1 MEKTWLIMKNDLTT
15 RDFIQSH
22 GERLGLNW
30 QAGQAGENRLLQNE
44 KVMTGIPIAG
54 YLNLVKPNRVQVLG
68 PEEVEYLEQLGE
80 NSHKDAVAR
89 LFKCEPAMIIF
100 AGITNNGSIEHEFV
114 ELANQT
120 DTPLLHSS
128 LASNELTELLQY
140 HLSRLLGDSKIMHGV
155 FMEVM
160 GIGVLLTGPSGIGK
174 SELALELISRGHRL
188 IADDAPEFRR
198 SAPKTIRGRSP
209 ALLKDFLEVRGLG
222 VLNIRA
228 MFGDNSIVETKR
240 LQLIVH
246 IDTLL
251 DNTNSDSSLWEVD
264 RIGGSKRK
272 QCILEVEI
280 PEVQIPVAPGRNVA
294 VIIEAAVRNHV
305 LYLNGY
311 NAADDFIKRQQKL
324 IDGE

>member
-1 MEKTWLIMKNDLTT
+1 MKNDLTT

-251 DNTNSDSSLWEVD
+251 DNSNSDSSLWEVD

>member
-1 MEKTWLIMKNDLTT
+1 MSNDLTI

-22 GERLGLNW
+22 GERLGLIW
-30 QAGQAGENRLLQNE
+30 QAGQKGKQRLLQSDRAE
-44 KVMTGIPIAG
+44 TGAPIAG
-54 YLNLVKPNRVQVLG
+54 YLNLVKPNQVQVLG
-68 PEEVEYLEQLGE
+68 PEEVKYLNQLKK
-80 NSHKDAVAR
+80 NSHKDAMTR

-100 AGITNNGSIEHEFV
+100 AGISNQNEIDNNFIEA
-114 ELANQT
+114 ANTTQ
-120 DTPLLHSS
+120 TPLLYSPI
-128 LASNELTELLQY
+128 ASNELTELLQY
-140 HLSRLLGDSKIMHGV
+140 HLGRLLGDSKIMHGV

-198 SAPKTIRGRSP
+198 SAPDTIRGRSP

-222 VLNIRA
+222 ILNVRA
-228 MFGDNSIVETKR
+228 MFGDASIVETKR
-240 LQLIVH
+240 LRLIVH
-246 IDTLL
+246 IDTIT
-251 DNTNSDSSLWEVD
+251 DDTLWEID
-264 RIGGSKRK
+264 RIGGSQRK
-272 QCILEVEI
+272 KTILEVKI

-324 IDGE
+324 IDG

>member
-1 MEKTWLIMKNDLTT
+1 MNNNLTT
-15 RDFIQSH
+15 RDFIESH

-30 QAGQAGENRLLQNE
+30 QAGKKGENRILQNE
-44 KVMTGIPIAG
+44 KSKMGIPIAG
-54 YLNLVKPNRVQVLG
+54 YLNLVKPNQVQVLG
-68 PEEVEYLEQLGE
+68 PEEVKYLKQLGK
-80 NSHKDAVAR
+80 NSNKDAISR

-100 AGITNNGSIEHEFV
+100 AGITNNTEIEQEFI
-114 ELANQT
+114 ETAEQT
-120 DTPLLHSS
+120 DTPLLYSN
-128 LASNELTELLQY
+128 LASSELTELLQY
-140 HLSRLLGDSKIMHGV
+140 HLGRLLGDSKIMHGV

-198 SAPKTIRGRSP
+198 SAPNTIRGRSP
-209 ALLKDFLEVRGLG
+209 VLLKDFLEVRGLG
-222 VLNIRA
+222 ILNVRA

-240 LQLIVH
+240 LRLIVNL
-246 IDTLL
+246 DTIP
-251 DNTNSDSSLWEVD
+251 DNTSSEKTLWEID
-264 RIGGSKRK
+264 RIGGSQRK
-272 QCILEVEI
+272 QTVLDVEI

-324 IDGE
+324 INGE

>member
-1 MEKTWLIMKNDLTT
+1 MNNDLTI

-22 GERLGLNW
+22 GERLGLLW
-30 QAGQAGENRLLQNE
+30 QAGQKGDQRLLQSDRAE
-44 KVMTGIPIAG
+44 TGAPIAG
-54 YLNLVKPNRVQVLG
+54 YLNLVKPNQVQVLG
-68 PEEVEYLEQLGE
+68 PEEVKYLNQLKK
-80 NSHKDAVAR
+80 NSHKDAMTR

-100 AGITNNGSIEHEFV
+100 AGISNQNEIDNSFIEA
-114 ELANQT
+114 ANSTQ
-120 DTPLLHSS
+120 TPLLYSPI
-128 LASNELTELLQY
+128 ASNELTELLQY
-140 HLSRLLGDSKIMHGV
+140 HLGRLLGDSKIMHGV

-198 SAPKTIRGRSP
+198 SAPDTIRGRSP

-222 VLNIRA
+222 ILNVRA
-228 MFGDNSIVETKR
+228 MFGDASIVETKR
-240 LQLIVH
+240 LRLIVH
-246 IDTLL
+246 IDTIT
-251 DNTNSDSSLWEVD
+251 DETLWEVD
-264 RIGGSKRK
+264 RIGGSQRK
-272 QCILEVEI
+272 KTILDVKI

-294 VIIEAAVRNHV
+294 VIIEAAVHNHV

-324 IDGE
+324 IDG

>member
-1 MEKTWLIMKNDLTT
+1 MKNDLTT

-44 KVMTGIPIAG
+44 KAMTGIPIAG

-100 AGITNNGSIEHEFV
+100 AGITNNDGIEHEFV

-120 DTPLLHSS
+120 NTPLLHSS

-222 VLNIRA
+222 ILNIRA

-251 DNTNSDSSLWEVD
+251 DNTNSNSSLWEVD

-272 QCILEVEI
+272 QSILEVEI

>member
-1 MEKTWLIMKNDLTT
+1 MDNNLTI

-22 GERLGLNW
+22 GERLGLHW
-30 QAGQAGENRLLQNE
+30 QAGQKGENRILLNE
-44 KVMTGIPIAG
+44 KSKTGIPIAG
-54 YLNLVKPNRVQVLG
+54 YLNLVKPNQVQVLG
-68 PEEVEYLEQLGE
+68 PEEVKYLKQLGK
-80 NSHKDAVAR
+80 NSHKDALSR
-89 LFKCEPAMIIF
+89 LFECEPAMIVF
-100 AGITNNGSIEHEFV
+100 AGITKNDEIEQQFIET
-114 ELANQT
+114 ANQT
-120 DTPLLHSS
+120 NTPLLYSN

-140 HLSRLLGDSKIMHGV
+140 HLGRLLGDSKIMHGV

-198 SAPKTIRGRSP
+198 SAPKTIRGRCP
-209 ALLKDFLEVRGLG
+209 VLLKDFLEVRGLG
-222 VLNIRA
+222 ILNVRA

-240 LQLIVH
+240 LRLIVH
-246 IDTLL
+246 LDTISE
-251 DNTNSDSSLWEVD
+251 NTLWEID
-264 RIGGSKRK
+264 RIGGSFRN
-272 QCILEVEI
+272 QTILDVEI

>member
-1 MEKTWLIMKNDLTT
+1 MKNDLTT

-100 AGITNNGSIEHEFV
+100 AGITNNGGIEHEFA

-120 DTPLLHSS
+120 NTPLLHSS

-251 DNTNSDSSLWEVD
+251 DNTNSNSSLWEVD

-272 QCILEVEI
+272 QNILEVEI

-311 NAADDFIKRQQKL
+311 NAADDFIKRQKKL

>member
-1 MEKTWLIMKNDLTT
+1 MKNDLTT

-100 AGITNNGSIEHEFV
+100 AGITNNGGIEHEFV

-120 DTPLLHSS
+120 NTPLLHSS

-222 VLNIRA
+222 ILNIRA

-272 QCILEVEI
+272 QSILEVEI

>member
-1 MEKTWLIMKNDLTT
+1 MSNNLTI

-22 GERLGLNW
+22 GERLGLVW
-30 QAGQAGENRLLQNE
+30 KAGQKGENKHFHTENLI
-44 KVMTGIPIAG
+44 TGVPIAG
-54 YLNLVKPNRVQVLG
+54 YLNLVKPNQVQVLG
-68 PEEVEYLEQLGE
+68 TEEVNYLEKLKT
-80 NSHKDAVAR
+80 NSHKDAMSR
-89 LFKCEPAMIIF
+89 LFECEPEMIIF
-100 AGITNNGSIEHEFV
+100 ADITNDKDIKDEFIDA
-114 ELANQT
+114 ANKN
-120 DTPLLHSS
+120 DIPLLFSP

-188 IADDAPEFRR
+188 IADDAPEFKR
-198 SAPKTIRGRSP
+198 SAPDTIRGRSP

-222 VLNIRA
+222 ILNIRA
-228 MFGDNSIVETKR
+228 MFGDASIVETKR
-240 LQLIVH
+240 LRLIVH
-246 IDTLL
+246 IDTIT
-251 DNTNSDSSLWEVD
+251 DDTLWEID
-264 RIGGSKRK
+264 RIGGSQRK
-272 QCILEVEI
+272 KKILEVEI
-280 PEVQIPVAPGRNVA
+280 PEVKIPVAPGRNVA

-311 NAADDFIKRQQKL
+311 NAADDFIQRQQKL

>member
-1 MEKTWLIMKNDLTT
+1 MKNDLTT
-15 RDFIQSH
+15 RDFMQSH

-100 AGITNNGSIEHEFV
+100 AGITNNGGIEHEFV

-120 DTPLLHSS
+120 NTPLLHSS

-228 MFGDNSIVETKR
+228 MFGDNAIVETKR

-251 DNTNSDSSLWEVD
+251 DNANSDSSLWEVD
-264 RIGGSKRK
+264 RISGSKRK
-272 QCILEVEI
+272 KSILEVEI

-311 NAADDFIKRQQKL
+311 NAAGDFIKRQQKL

>member
-1 MEKTWLIMKNDLTT
+1 MSNVLTI

-22 GERLGLNW
+22 GERLGLKW
-30 QAGQAGENRLLQNE
+30 QAGQTGENRLLQNE

>member
-1 MEKTWLIMKNDLTT
+1 MSTHLTV

-22 GERLGLNW
+22 GEKLGLLW
-30 QAGQAGENRLLQNE
+30 QAGQEGESKLLQNE
-44 KVMTGIPIAG
+44 SLKNRVPIAG
-54 YLNLVKPNRVQVLG
+54 YLNLVKPNQVQVLG
-68 PEEVEYLEQLGE
+68 PEELAYLTQLKK
-80 NSHKDAVAR
+80 NSHNDAMSR

-100 AGITNNGSIEHEFV
+100 SDITDSNDIARHFIEN
-114 ELANQT
+114 ANQSKI
-120 DTPLLHSS
+120 PLLSS
-128 LASNELTELLQY
+128 HLPSHELTELLQY
-140 HLSRLLGDSKIMHGV
+140 DLIRLLSENKIMHGV

-198 SAPKTIRGRSP
+198 SAPDRIRGRSP

-222 VLNIRA
+222 ILNIRE
-228 MFGDNSIVETKR
+228 MFGDASIVETKR
-240 LQLIVH
+240 LRLIVH
-246 IDTLL
+246 IDNIT
-251 DNTNSDSSLWEVD
+251 DESLWEID
-264 RIGGSKRK
+264 RIGGSQRK
-272 QCILEVEI
+272 KTILDVDI

-311 NAADDFIKRQQKL
+311 NAANDFISRQQK
-324 IDGE
+324 IMNKE

>member
-1 MEKTWLIMKNDLTT
+1 MKNDLTT

-100 AGITNNGSIEHEFV
+100 AGITNNDGIEHEFV

-120 DTPLLHSS
+120 NTPLLHSS

-251 DNTNSDSSLWEVD
+251 DNTNADSSLWEVD
-264 RIGGSKRK
+264 RISGSKRK
-272 QCILEVEI
+272 QSILEVEI

>member
-1 MEKTWLIMKNDLTT
+1 MTNDLSV

-22 GERLGLNW
+22 GEKLGLLW
-30 QAGQAGENRLLQNE
+30 QAGQEGENKSLQSE
-44 KVMTGIPIAG
+44 SSKTGSPIAG
-54 YLNLVKPNRVQVLG
+54 YLNLVKPNQVQVLG
-68 PEEVEYLEQLGE
+68 PEEVNYLTQLKK
-80 NSHKDAVAR
+80 NSHKDAMSR

-100 AGITNNGSIEHEFV
+100 AGIAKSSDIDAGFIET
-114 ELANQT
+114 ANQT
-120 DTPLLHSS
+120 KTPLLYSHLSS
-128 LASNELTELLQY
+128 TELTELLQY
-140 HLSRLLGDSKIMHGV
+140 HLVRLLSDNKIMHGV

-198 SAPKTIRGRSP
+198 SAPDTIRGRSP

-222 VLNIRA
+222 ILNIRA
-228 MFGDNSIVETKR
+228 MFGDTSIVETKR
-240 LQLIVH
+240 LRLIVH
-246 IDTLL
+246 IDTIT
-251 DNTNSDSSLWEVD
+251 DETLWEID
-264 RIGGSKRK
+264 RIGGSQRK
-272 QCILEVEI
+272 KNILDVDI

-294 VIIEAAVRNHV
+294 VIIEAAVRNYV

-311 NAADDFIKRQQKL
+311 NAANDFISRQQKL

>member
-1 MEKTWLIMKNDLTT
+1 MSNDLTI

-22 GERLGLNW
+22 GERLGLIW
-30 QAGQAGENRLLQNE
+30 QAGQEGEQRLLQSDRTE
-44 KVMTGIPIAG
+44 TGAPIAG
-54 YLNLVKPNRVQVLG
+54 YLNLVKPNQVQVLG
-68 PEEVEYLEQLGE
+68 PEEVKYLNQLKM
-80 NSHKDAVAR
+80 NSHKDAMTR

-100 AGITNNGSIEHEFV
+100 AGISNHIEIDNNFIEA
-114 ELANQT
+114 ANNAQ
-120 DTPLLHSS
+120 TPLLYSPI
-128 LASNELTELLQY
+128 ASNELTELLQY
-140 HLSRLLGDSKIMHGV
+140 HLGRLLGDSKIMHGV

-198 SAPKTIRGRSP
+198 SAPDTIRGRSP

-222 VLNIRA
+222 ILNVRA
-228 MFGDNSIVETKR
+228 MFGDASIVETKR
-240 LQLIVH
+240 LRLIVH
-246 IDTLL
+246 IDTIT
-251 DNTNSDSSLWEVD
+251 DDTLWEID
-264 RIGGSKRK
+264 RIGGSQRK
-272 QCILEVEI
+272 KTILDVKI

-324 IDGE
+324 IDE

>member
-1 MEKTWLIMKNDLTT
+1 MKNDLTT

-100 AGITNNGSIEHEFV
+100 AGITNNGGIEHEFV

-120 DTPLLHSS
+120 NTPLLHSS

-251 DNTNSDSSLWEVD
+251 DNTNADSSLWEVD
-264 RIGGSKRK
+264 RISGSKRK
-272 QCILEVEI
+272 QSILEVEI

>member
-1 MEKTWLIMKNDLTT
+1 MATARLKMSNVLTI

-22 GERLGLNW
+22 GERLGLVW
-30 QAGQAGENRLLQNE
+30 KAGQAGQNKKFQSENLIAG
-44 KVMTGIPIAG
+44 VPIAG
-54 YLNLVKPNRVQVLG
+54 YLNLVKPNQVQVLG
-68 PEEVEYLEQLGE
+68 PEEALYLEQLKT
-80 NSHKDAVAR
+80 NSHKDAMSR
-89 LFKCEPAMIIF
+89 LFECEPEMIIF
-100 AGITNNGSIEHEFV
+100 AGITNDNEIKDEFV
-114 ELANQT
+114 EAANKSE
-120 DTPLLHSS
+120 TPLLYSP
-128 LASNELTELLQY
+128 LASNQLTELLQY
-140 HLSRLLGDSKIMHGV
+140 HLVRLLGDSKIMHGV

-198 SAPKTIRGRSP
+198 SAPDTIRGRCP
-209 ALLKDFLEVRGLG
+209 PLLKDFLEVRGLG
-222 VLNIRA
+222 ILNVRA
-228 MFGDNSIVETKR
+228 MFGDTSIVETKR
-240 LQLIVH
+240 LRLIVH
-246 IDTLL
+246 IDTI
-251 DNTNSDSSLWEVD
+251 SDDSLWQID
-264 RIGGSKRK
+264 RIGGSQRK
-272 QCILEVEI
+272 KKVLDVEI